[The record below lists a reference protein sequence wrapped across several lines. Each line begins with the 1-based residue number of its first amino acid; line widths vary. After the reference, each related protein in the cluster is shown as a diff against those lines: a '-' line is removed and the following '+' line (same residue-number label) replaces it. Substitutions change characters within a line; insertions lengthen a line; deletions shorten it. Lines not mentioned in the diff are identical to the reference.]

1 MDNELIEKAKSFVE
15 ELLKD
20 EDSGHGMDHINRVF
34 NLAMKFAQNEDCN
47 PEIVALGALLH
58 DVDDYKLFGKQNQES
73 LFNTKTILNKLNVSN
88 RTKEAVINIIQNMGY
103 SKRLK
108 GIQPNTIEGKIV
120 SDADMCDALGA
131 TGIIR
136 TQQYS
141 LAHGREFFNKE
152 IFPNDNLSAD
162 KYSKTG
168 SDTTVNHFFE
178 KLLKLKGLMLT
189 SSGEKEA
196 TKRHEFMISFLRN
209 VFNEENAHEWK
220 TYLNNFL
227 DNLENSPHKTQTNE
241 PTRSNIEFFL
251 EQVGAKDKNILFKL
265 LQYSLFEES
274 ETDLNEMNEK
284 AEFDYKYFDKYF
296 TDKDRFAYFIKE
308 ENSGKLLGF
317 AMINQH
323 TEIFSHG
330 WSIAEFLIIPKY
342 RRLGIGRKVAFALF
356 NQFKGNWEVSPSFGS
371 KKALAFWKKTIS
383 EYCNNYNFTKN
394 IFVFSNKEK

>member
-1 MDNELIEKAKSFVE
+1 MDNKLIEKAKSFVE
-15 ELLKD
+15 ELLQG
-20 EDSGHGMDHINRVF
+20 ENSGHGIEHINRVF
-34 NLAMKFAQNEDCN
+34 DLAMKFAQNEDCN
-47 PEIVALGALLH
+47 IEIVALGALLH
-58 DVDDYKLFGKQNQES
+58 DVDDYKLFGKQSQEQLS
-73 LFNTKTILNKLNVSN
+73 NTRAILNQLNVSDD
-88 RTKEAVINIIQNMGY
+88 TSEAVIDIIKNMGY

-108 GIQPNTIEGKIV
+108 GICPTTIEGKIV

-131 TGIIR
+131 SGIIR

-141 LAHGREFFNKE
+141 LAHGREFFNKDT
-152 IFPNDNLSAD
+152 FPNNNISAD

-209 VFNEENAHEWK
+209 VFNEENVHEWN

-227 DNLENSPHKTQTNE
+227 DNLENTSHKEQITE
-241 PTRSNIEFFL
+241 RTRSNIEFFL
-251 EQVGAKDKNILFKL
+251 EEVSSKDKNILFKL

-274 ETDLNEMNEK
+274 ETDLNEMNSN

-296 TDKDRFAYFIKE
+296 TDNDRFAYFIKE
-308 ENSGKLLGF
+308 EISGKLLGF

-323 TEIFSHG
+323 TEVVPNG

-342 RRLGIGRKVAFALF
+342 RRLGIGKKVAFELF
-356 NQFKGNWEVSPSFGS
+356 DKFDGDWEVSPSFGS
-371 KKALAFWKKTIS
+371 KKALAFWEKTIS
-383 EYCNNYNFTKN
+383 EYCNNYNFINN
-394 IFVFSNKEK
+394 IFVFSNKEG